1 MRNKSLVFASVFALA
16 ALLLWTTGAAAQLTQ
31 NPGKGYN
38 PPRTADGHPDL
49 NGTYDLA
56 TITQLIRPNGAKR
69 ALTDE
74 EAAKMEAQMAKE
86 RQDGD
91 APLAPDRAAP
101 PKGNGD
107 QDIPVRYR
115 PATGGTG
122 GYNTFW
128 IDPGSK
134 VTVVNGEKR
143 SSIIVDPPDG
153 KVPPMTE
160 AGSHR
165 GSALRYQPRSD
176 ARENSD
182 PALDRAP
189 GAFDNPEIRPL
200 SERCILGFGSTSGPP
215 MLPDY
220 FYNNLHQI
228 VQTPNSIMILSEMV
242 HDARIVR
249 MNAQH
254 LPKDIHLWM
263 GDSVGHWEG
272 DTLVVDTT
280 NFNDKTRF
288 FGSSVDLHVIERFTR
303 TGPKSLLYQF
313 TVEDPTTWTKPW
325 SGEFTWPVTD
335 GHIYEY
341 ACHEGNY
348 AMTDIL
354 RGARQREK
362 EESTAKTTN

>member
-153 KVPPMTE
+153 KVPPMT
-160 AGSHR
+160 R
-165 GSALRYQPRSD
+165 P
-176 ARENSD
+176 
-182 PALDRAP
+182 DRI
-189 GAFDNPEIRPL
+189 GDPL
-200 SERCILGFGSTSGPP
+200 SVTSRDRTPAKTAILRWTA
-215 MLPDY
+215 LPE
-220 FYNNLHQI
+220 
-228 VQTPNSIMILSEMV
+228 PSII
-242 HDARIVR
+242 
-249 MNAQH
+249 
-254 LPKDIHLWM
+254 
-263 GDSVGHWEG
+263 
-272 DTLVVDTT
+272 
-280 NFNDKTRF
+280 
-288 FGSSVDLHVIERFTR
+288 
-303 TGPKSLLYQF
+303 PKS
-313 TVEDPTTWTKPW
+313 
-325 SGEFTWPVTD
+325 
-335 GHIYEY
+335 
-341 ACHEGNY
+341 
-348 AMTDIL
+348 
-354 RGARQREK
+354 AR
-362 EESTAKTTN
+362 